1 MQLKPCNRC
10 KSCNAYARYA
20 CIMSCGSK
28 LVFYIQVLPNVF
40 YSRLRFF
47 SRSPSTFSR
56 LSHRTLRKPCRSH
69 SRFLQSP
76 RTVSPASHS
85 QSGLAQSVR
94 VAHIA
99 QSPRT
104 VSPGRSHR
112 PVASHSHPVASHSQS
127 AHIPVASHSQ
137 SAHIAQS
144 PRTVSPLT
152 VASPSLPFLQSRS
165 RIARSRS
172 RADSQS
178 SHLPEEKHHSHP
190 FGARPRGRG

>member
-1 MQLKPCNRC
+1 MHYVVWEQTCVLHSGSPQCILLKVAFFLAF
-10 KSCNAYARYA
+10 SIHILAS
-20 CIMSCGSK
+20 IS
-28 LVFYIQVLPNVF
+28 PNI
-40 YSRLRFF
+40 
-47 SRSPSTFSR
+47 TEA
-56 LSHRTLRKPCRSH
+56 
-69 SRFLQSP
+69 
-76 RTVSPASHS
+76 VSES
-85 QSGLAQSVR
+85 QSLS
-94 VAHIA
+94 
-99 QSPRT
+99 S
-104 VSPGRSHR
+104 
-112 PVASHSHPVASHSQS
+112 VASHSRPVASHSQS